1 MASYSANKMKVVVG
15 NNEYTLDPA
24 LDYTSK
30 PAAQG
35 GTEVSLVTT
44 GEKYN
49 WNNSSGGTITGIT
62 MNGQSKGTS
71 GVVDLGTVITAHQD
85 ISGKADSTNV
95 VTRVTRSG
103 TTFSALNSL
112 GQTLFTFDQQ
122 DTNTWPTN
130 VSQLNNDAGYLTAH
144 QDLSPITTIYEDA
157 GTAACTAANGATVN
171 TDWHYTKANKRAGV
185 VVLRLRMTI
194 PEFSEESKLFGY
206 LTSKYIPYADYQY
219 LPCYNIWSKEVIGNC
234 SIMHDGSVVVFNQA
248 SGKDVQIL
256 ATFIAAN
263 L

>member
-15 NNEYTLDPA
+15 SNEYTLDPA

-30 PAAQG
+30 PAVQG

-49 WNNSSGGTITGIT
+49 WNNSGGGTITGIT

-112 GQTLFTFDQQ
+112 GQTLFAFDQQ
-122 DTNTWPTN
+122 DTDTWPTN

-144 QDLSPITTIYEDA
+144 QDLSAITTVHEDV
-157 GTAACTAANGATVN
+157 GPGIITVANGATVFN
-171 TDWHYTKANKRAGV
+171 DFHYSKANKRAGI
-185 VVLRLRMTI
+185 VVLRLRMTL
-194 PEFSEESKLFGY
+194 PEFTDEYKIFGY

-219 LPCYNIWSKEVIGNC
+219 LPCYNIWSKDVIANC
-234 SIMHDGSVVVFNQA
+234 SIMHDGSIVVFNEA
-248 SGKDVQIL
+248 SGKDIQIL
-256 ATFIAAN
+256 TTYIAAN

>member
-49 WNNSSGGTITGIT
+49 WNNSGGGTITGIT
-62 MNGQSKGTS
+62 MNGQSKGNS

-144 QDLSPITTIYEDA
+144 QDLSPITAIYEDV
-157 GTAACTAANGATVN
+157 GPGVVTVANGATVFN
-171 TDWHYTKANKRAGV
+171 DFHYSKANKRAGIV
-185 VVLRLRMTI
+185 ALRLRMTL
-194 PEFSEESKLFGY
+194 PEFTGEYMIVGY
-206 LTSKYIPYADYQY
+206 LTDKYIPYADYQY
-219 LPCYNIWSKEVIGNC
+219 FPCYSIWSKDVIANY
-234 SIMHDGSVVVFNQA
+234 SIMHDGSIVVFNDA
-248 SGKDVQIL
+248 SGKDIQIL
-256 ATFIAAN
+256 ITYIAAN